1 MPDETKKIDS
11 REGNAERAAGSAAIY
26 DIAFDDPRLFMT
38 IPGRFFVRVA
48 GYVGYLFTMAAA
60 FTFVISPL
68 VWLRFI
74 GAFLFILLVDRVVH
88 TGEADCPLAELPRAG
103 KVNASRYVRPKAFS
117 VIEGAFDRSI
127 ITKKNFF
134 LVATRELLGFPEI
147 EEGLRRLDVPPD
159 EFKQKLDEFL
169 SESAAGAD
177 ALSKSDRIAQAQLL
191 GAQAFGQALEANR
204 DFVGCG
210 DIFSAMPLVGDE
222 ATGRLFSL
230 FSIDAGD
237 LEKALIFSSLTRSL
251 GRLPGSVAGFA
262 LQAPRL
268 RHRIMNRAWTSRPT
282 PNLDK
287 YATDF
292 TDLARDREIGFLV
305 GHKEE
310 FERFVEV
317 LARPINPNAL
327 LIGEAG
333 IGKEA
338 LIAHLAFRLIKDS
351 VPSALFDKRLVGLA
365 LENLVAGA
373 PPEELN
379 ARLKKIVEEIEV
391 AGNIILYIPNIHNLV
406 RTSGTAY
413 LSAADALMPIIMN
426 NNFPV
431 IGATYPKDYKQ
442 YIEAR
447 SDFAGAFE
455 AIRVNE
461 ITEAEAEK
469 ILSYESAILEKK
481 FHIVISFGAIKKSVV
496 LAKKY
501 FRNKFLPSS
510 AEELLKSAIVD
521 AERRG
526 EKLLGPDRVIATAE
540 AKVNIPMHEASDAEA
555 KKLLKMEEV
564 IHERLIDQEEAVK
577 AVADAL
583 REYRSGL
590 TRPGGPI
597 ASFLF
602 VGPTGVGK
610 TELAKL
616 LAKIQ
621 FGSEKLM
628 VRFDMTEYQDKQS
641 FYRFIGS
648 PDGSTSGALTDAI
661 LQKPYSLILLDE
673 FEKAFPDILN
683 LFLQVLDDGRLTDN
697 LGRTVDFQNTIIIA
711 TSNAH
716 SDIIN
721 ESLGQGESM
730 MQIADYLKKRL
741 TDVFKPELINRFSRV
756 VVFKNLS
763 PADLEK
769 IVALNLEDITEL
781 VKGQGITMTFN
792 ETIVKYLARL
802 GYDPAFGARPLRR
815 VIDEKLRAPL
825 AQKILEKKVAKGSR
839 VKIVLNGEELDF
851 EQVEH

>member
-1 MPDETKKIDS
+1 MKQS
-11 REGNAERAAGSAAIY
+11 AENYTINFY
-26 DIAFDDPRLFMT
+26 DPRLAMT
-38 IPGRFFVRVA
+38 LPGRFLVRVS
-48 GYVGYLFTMAAA
+48 GYIGNLLVIAAT

-68 VWLRFI
+68 SWIRLV
-74 GAFLFILLVDRVVH
+74 GGFLFIFLVDRAAH
-88 TGEADCPLAELPRAG
+88 WGEADYPLSELPKSG
-103 KVNASRYVRPKAFS
+103 KVNAAQYVKPKAFS
-117 VIEGAFDRSI
+117 VVEKAFDKSI
-127 ITKKNFF
+127 MTKHNFF
-134 LVATRELLGFPEI
+134 LEAIHELIDFREV
-147 EEGLRRLDVPPD
+147 EEALKRLDVHPD
-159 EFKQKLDEFL
+159 EFKQKLEEFL
-169 SESAAGAD
+169 AESAKAPA
-177 ALSKSDRIAQAQLL
+177 ALSKEDRMQQAGVL
-191 GAQAFGQALEANR
+191 GAQAFGQALGASHE
-204 DFVGCG
+204 F
-210 DIFSAMPLVGDE
+210 IEVGDVFAAVPFVEDE
-222 ATGRLFSL
+222 AIGRLFSL
-230 FSIDAGD
+230 FSIDPGD
-237 LEKALIFSSLTRSL
+237 LEKALIFGSLARSSWRM
-251 GRLPGSVAGFA
+251 PGSVAGFVMR
-262 LQAPRL
+262 APQM

-282 PNLDK
+282 PTLDK

-292 TDLARDREIGFLV
+292 TDLARSNQAGFLI
-305 GHKEE
+305 GHEE
-310 FERFVEV
+310 EYDRLIDV
-317 LARPINPNAL
+317 LARPLNPNAL
-327 LIGEAG
+327 LVGEAG
-333 IGKEA
+333 VGKEA
-338 LIAHLAFRLIKDS
+338 VVAHLAWNLVKDE
-351 VPSALFDKRLVGLA
+351 VPAALFDKRLVA
-365 LENLVAGA
+365 IELENLVAGA
-373 PPEELN
+373 PAEELN
-379 ARLKKIVEEIEV
+379 ARLKKIVEEITI
-391 AGNIILYIPNIHNLV
+391 AGNIIIYIPNIHNLV

-413 LSAADALMPIIMN
+413 LSAADALMPVIMN

-431 IGATYPKDYKQ
+431 IGASFPRDYKQ

-455 AIRVNE
+455 VIRVSE
-461 ITEAEAEK
+461 VSDSDAEK
-469 ILSYESAILEKK
+469 ILSYEGVILEKK
-481 FHIVISFGAIKKSVV
+481 FHMIISFGAIKKAVT

-510 AEELLKSAIVD
+510 AEELLKSALVD
-521 AERRG
+521 ADRRG

-540 AKVNIPMHEASDAEA
+540 AKVNIPMHEAGEAEA
-555 KKLLKMEEV
+555 KQLLKLEDT
-564 IHERLIDQEEAVK
+564 IHEHLIDQEEAVK

-610 TELAKL
+610 TELAKT

-648 PDGSTSGALTDAI
+648 PDGTTSGALTDAI

-673 FEKAFPDILN
+673 FEKAYPDILN

-697 LGRTVDFQNTIIIA
+697 LARVVDFQNTIIIA

-721 ESLGQGESM
+721 DALAHGETM
-730 MQIADYLKKRL
+730 MQIADYLKTKL

-756 VVFKNLS
+756 VIFKNLS

-769 IVALNLEDITEL
+769 VVALNLQDIVQL
-781 VKGQGITMTFN
+781 VKNQGITMSFDDTV
-792 ETIVKYLARL
+792 IKHLARL

-825 AQKILEKKVAKGSR
+825 AQKILEKKVSKGSR
-839 VKIVLNGEELDF
+839 VKLVFNGDELDF
-851 EQVEH
+851 APVEH